1 MSAGLA
7 FPAVG
12 LETPGSPESPAPVD
26 TAAELAR
33 ASRVVARQ
41 PAPGFRADL
50 VRRPRLVARLREAR
64 SATLVLLTAPAGYG
78 KTTLLAEWAAEDDRP
93 FVWVRL
99 VDGDNDPALFVASVI
114 DALDEM
120 KETLGEV
127 PERLGEPK
135 VGASTILLS
144 RLARAVRARRRPFV
158 LVFDDVHVLRNR
170 ESLAA
175 LTAII
180 DQLPSGSQVALA
192 SRTEPAL
199 RLGRRRAHRGLAE
212 LKQRDLAMT
221 RSEGGDLLARMG
233 LKLDPTDAARL
244 FRRAEGWPVAIYLA
258 GLSLRGQRDLGRAVA
273 RFTGD
278 DRLVVDYLR
287 DEFLAGLSRR
297 KLEFLT
303 RTSVLDTLAGPICD
317 AVLERSGSAQVLREL
332 ARANTLLVPLDRSD
346 HAYRYHPLFAEM
358 LKAELRRREPE
369 SEPALHRR
377 ASAWYA
383 ESLDSSQAIEH
394 SIAAGDVERAA
405 ELICDS
411 LSDYLNRGSLATI
424 RSWLHR
430 FSDEQIATSPPLCLA
445 AATVAL
451 ANGDGA
457 LSEHWARI
465 GVKALDDARAT
476 AVSGSLA
483 SAFTLIRASLARDG
497 IARMDADAAR
507 AAESLSHESPWLAEC
522 CLLRGIAAHLGG
534 DHERAKARLDEGARR
549 GAVVAPLV
557 QVLCLAQ
564 LALLVIER
572 GDWNAGARLVGRA
585 RAQVERFGLA
595 PYPSVALVPAICA
608 LVDAHRGR
616 VEDARRDLRRSIR
629 LLHEV
634 VDFPSWYEAEIGIV
648 LAHAAMRLDEP
659 NCARQRL
666 TEATAVLDL
675 VPGVPVLDALLRR
688 ARSSLDASIA
698 AANGDSGLTPAELRT
713 LQYLPSHYSFR
724 EIGEE
729 LVVSVNTVRSQARA
743 VYRKLGASTRR
754 EAVELARKRGLIEP
768 RSEPQLPI
776 PASSGPSIVITSSPD
791 LHDR

>member
-7 FPAVG
+7 FPAA
-12 LETPGSPESPAPVD
+12 LFETPGSRESPTPVD

-50 VRRPRLVARLREAR
+50 VRRPQLVARLRQAR

-78 KTTLLAEWAAEDDRP
+78 KTTLLAEWASEDDRP

-99 VDGDNDPALFVASVI
+99 VDGDNDPAWFVASVI

-135 VGASTILLS
+135 VGASTILFS
-144 RLARAVRARRRPFV
+144 RPARAVRALRRPFV

-180 DQLPSGSQVALA
+180 DQLPVGSQVTLA

-233 LKLDPTDAARL
+233 LKLDPTDAASL
-244 FRRAEGWPVAIYLA
+244 VQRAEGWPVAVYLA

-383 ESLDSSQAIEH
+383 ESLDFSQAIEH
-394 SIAAGDVERAA
+394 SIAAG
-405 ELICDS
+405 
-411 LSDYLNRGSLATI
+411 
-424 RSWLHR
+424 
-430 FSDEQIATSPPLCLA
+430 
-445 AATVAL
+445 
-451 ANGDGA
+451 
-457 LSEHWARI
+457 
-465 GVKALDDARAT
+465 
-476 AVSGSLA
+476 
-483 SAFTLIRASLARDG
+483 
-497 IARMDADAAR
+497 
-507 AAESLSHESPWLAEC
+507 
-522 CLLRGIAAHLGG
+522 
-534 DHERAKARLDEGARR
+534 
-549 GAVVAPLV
+549 
-557 QVLCLAQ
+557 
-564 LALLVIER
+564 
-572 GDWNAGARLVGRA
+572 
-585 RAQVERFGLA
+585 
-595 PYPSVALVPAICA
+595 
-608 LVDAHRGR
+608 
-616 VEDARRDLRRSIR
+616 
-629 LLHEV
+629 
-634 VDFPSWYEAEIGIV
+634 
-648 LAHAAMRLDEP
+648 
-659 NCARQRL
+659 
-666 TEATAVLDL
+666 
-675 VPGVPVLDALLRR
+675 
-688 ARSSLDASIA
+688 
-698 AANGDSGLTPAELRT
+698 
-713 LQYLPSHYSFR
+713 
-724 EIGEE
+724 
-729 LVVSVNTVRSQARA
+729 
-743 VYRKLGASTRR
+743 
-754 EAVELARKRGLIEP
+754 
-768 RSEPQLPI
+768 
-776 PASSGPSIVITSSPD
+776 TSSVRPS
-791 LHDR
+791 

>member
-1 MSAGLA
+1 MS
-7 FPAVG
+7 
-12 LETPGSPESPAPVD
+12 
-26 TAAELAR
+26 
-33 ASRVVARQ
+33 
-41 PAPGFRADL
+41 
-50 VRRPRLVARLREAR
+50 RRSVPRRL
-64 SATLVLLTAPAGYG
+64 
-78 KTTLLAEWAAEDDRP
+78 
-93 FVWVRL
+93 
-99 VDGDNDPALFVASVI
+99 
-114 DALDEM
+114 
-120 KETLGEV
+120 
-127 PERLGEPK
+127 
-135 VGASTILLS
+135 LLS
-144 RLARAVRARRRPFV
+144 RLARAVRARRPFV

-199 RLGRRRAHRGLAE
+199 TLGRRRAHRGLAE
-212 LKQRDLAMT
+212 LEQRDLAMT

-383 ESLDSSQAIEH
+383 ESLDFSQAIEH

-405 ELICDS
+405 GLICDS
-411 LSDYLNRGSLATI
+411 LTDYLNRGSLATI

-430 FSDEQIATSPPLCLA
+430 FRNEQIATSPPLCLA

-451 ANGDGA
+451 ASGDGA

-465 GVKALDDARAT
+465 GVKALEDARAT

-507 AAESLSHESPWLAEC
+507 AAESLPQESPWLAEC
-522 CLLRGIAAHLGG
+522 CLLRGIAAQLGG

-557 QVLCLAQ
+557 QVLCLVQ
-564 LALLVIER
+564 LALLVIEQ

-616 VEDARRDLRRSIR
+616 VEDARHELRRSIR

-634 VDFPSWYEAEIGIV
+634 VDFPSWYVAEIGIV

-675 VPGVPVLDALLRR
+675 VPGVPVLHASLTTRKVLSGRIHCRSKRGHRSHAGGAADPAVPTFALL
-688 ARSSLDASIA
+688 
-698 AANGDSGLTPAELRT
+698 
-713 LQYLPSHYSFR
+713 
-724 EIGEE
+724 
-729 LVVSVNTVRSQARA
+729 VSRNR
-743 VYRKLGASTRR
+743 
-754 EAVELARKRGLIEP
+754 
-768 RSEPQLPI
+768 
-776 PASSGPSIVITSSPD
+776 
-791 LHDR
+791 

>member
-1 MSAGLA
+1 M
-7 FPAVG
+7 
-12 LETPGSPESPAPVD
+12 
-26 TAAELAR
+26 
-33 ASRVVARQ
+33 
-41 PAPGFRADL
+41 
-50 VRRPRLVARLREAR
+50 
-64 SATLVLLTAPAGYG
+64 LLTAPAGYG
-78 KTTLLAEWAAEDDRP
+78 KTTLLAEWAGEDDRP

-120 KETLGEV
+120 KVTLGEV
-127 PERLGEPK
+127 PATLVDPK
-135 VGASTILLS
+135 VGDSTILFS

-158 LVFDDVHVLRNR
+158 LVFDDVHVLKNR

-221 RSEGGDLLARMG
+221 RSEGGDLLTRMG
-233 LKLDPTDAARL
+233 LKLDPTDVARL

-258 GLSLRGQRDLGRAVA
+258 GLSLRGQRDVGRAVA

-332 ARANTLLVPLDRSD
+332 ARANTLLVPLDRND

-358 LKAELRRREPE
+358 LKAELRHREPE
-369 SEPALHRR
+369 SEPPLHRR

-383 ESLDSSQAIEH
+383 DSLDFSHAIEH
-394 SIAAGDVERAA
+394 SIAAKDVERAA
-405 ELICDS
+405 ELICES
-411 LSDYLNRGSLATI
+411 VPDYLSRGGLATI

-430 FSDEQIATSPPLCLA
+430 FSDKQIATSPPLCLA

-457 LSEHWARI
+457 LGEHWARI
-465 GVKALDDARAT
+465 GVKALDDAGAT
-476 AVSGSLA
+476 AAGGSLA
-483 SAFTLIRASLARDG
+483 SAFALIRASLARDG
-497 IARMDADAAR
+497 IARMDADATR
-507 AAESLSHESPWLAEC
+507 AGESLSQESPWVAEC

-534 DHERAKARLDEGARR
+534 DHERARARLDEGARR

-564 LALLVIER
+564 LALLAIEQ
-572 GDWNAGARLVGRA
+572 GDWDEGARLACRA
-585 RAQVERFGLA
+585 RAQGERFGLA

-634 VDFPSWYEAEIGIV
+634 VDFPSWYEAEIRIA

-666 TEATAVLDL
+666 TEAKSLLEL
-675 VPGVPVLDALLRR
+675 VPDAPVLDAWLRR
-688 ARSSLDASIA
+688 AMSYLDASVA

-713 LQYLPSHYSFR
+713 LQYLPTHYSFR
-724 EIGEE
+724 EIGEQ
-729 LVVSVNTVRSQARA
+729 LDVSVNTVRSHARA

-754 EAVELARKRGLIEP
+754 EAVDRARKRGLIEMS
-768 RSEPQLPI
+768 SEPQLPI
-776 PASSGPSIVITSSPD
+776 PGPLQAVHRDTSSPD
-791 LHDR
+791 LHGRSPRARSRRLLSGAPPRAGKGVRNGRNGPTGFAGRRAKW